1 MAKVERMTLN
11 NETEVL
17 YAFEC
22 PGCGISHAAR
32 VAASH
37 EGVPLWQFNGDLNR
51 PTFYP
56 SIGSTWQKDDGTP
69 VVCHAY
75 VTDGRIRFTPD
86 TLHAL
91 AGREVELPDLSG
103 ISAGNGG

>member
-11 NETEVL
+11 GETEVL

-32 VAASH
+32 VASSK
-37 EGVPLWQFNGDLNR
+37 EGLELWKFNGDLNL

-56 SIGSTWQKDDGTP
+56 SIGSVWKQPDGTA

-75 VTDGRIRFTPD
+75 VENGRIRYTPD
-86 TLHAL
+86 TLHHL
-91 AGREVELPDLSG
+91 AGKEVELPDL
-103 ISAGNGG
+103 